1 MKRMRFE
8 KINFRAVRERGNDLE
23 QHSLAARTFHVLRPL
38 YGHLTDAEYTT
49 VLDHVI
55 RDTTP
60 VVFRGLFMVDDQERD
75 LGLIGVRIGE
85 TSYNGQTIAN
95 LTVHL
100 GLHPEARGENHSA
113 KLIWQEIFRYRL
125 KHPLRPLFII
135 DTPISAASYRKM
147 HKGIARI
154 FPTPGEPI
162 PENLWPLCDSV
173 ATEKGWLP
181 IEGCPKEARF
191 VNRPRTA
198 LSVNDARPASPDYL
212 ATECWFDETTKGVVG
227 SAVMVIVPITLSNM
241 AMSAVKQISHFFKK
255 KCVPSA

>member
-1 MKRMRFE
+1 MTRLRLE
-8 KINFRAVRERGNDLE
+8 KINFRAVRERANERE
-23 QHSLAARTFHVLRPL
+23 QHQLAERTFNVLRPL

-60 VVFRGLFMVDDQERD
+60 VVFRGLFMTDDHERD

-85 TSYNGQTIAN
+85 ASYNGRTIAH

-100 GLHPEARGENHSA
+100 GLHPEARGEKHSA

-125 KHPLRPLFII
+125 KHPLRPFFII

-154 FPTPGEPI
+154 FPTPGDAI
-162 PENLWPLCDSV
+162 PEHLWPLCDFV
-173 ATEKGWLP
+173 AEEKGWLP
-181 IEGCPKEARF
+181 IEGRPKEARL

-198 LSVNDARPASPDYL
+198 LSVNDPRPASRDYL
-212 ATECWFDETTKGVVG
+212 STESWFDETTNGVVG
-227 SAVMVIVPITLSNM
+227 SAVMVIVPVTLSNM
-241 AMSAVKQISHFFKK
+241 AMSALKQINNYFQRK
-255 KCVPSA
+255 